1 MTTRR
6 FLPLLLLTLTAC
18 AGFNAHAEEDEGDEP
33 TLKSL
38 RSRTLNIQKQAM
50 PEGQMEKSIEGYRT
64 FLQSSLGGAMRRE
77 ALRRL
82 ADRMIEQLEKTEEAA
97 AEGKPAEALI
107 KDASYENAIKLYND
121 ALKAYPNYPG
131 NDHILYQLARAYES
145 NGQPKQA
152 LWAMDSIVK
161 NHPHSSY
168 IAEIHFRRAEL
179 AFLTNDFD
187 KAITAY
193 ESVIQKGPAEQ
204 FYLIS
209 IYKAGWSYFKKRDYP
224 NALNKFIGLLNTM
237 TAEAA
242 LDDLIADVPT
252 FNAGQREMYKDTLRV
267 IGISMTHQDDPIGY
281 LGRYLDT
288 LAEQPRYDFKIY
300 ESLAG
305 LYQYQDLHLE
315 AANVYQAFNKRYPGH
330 PQAPFFQVIAIE
342 SYKKARQFEQAR
354 NASVKFATLYGFD
367 SKFWDS
373 NRPVV
378 LREQLTPYLRTYLN
392 ELSLHYHAEMQKNP
406 TAENRDNAIKWY
418 RAYLTSFPNDQ
429 DSARIN
435 FLLAELLYESGNYS
449 AAAQEYNKTAYNYG
463 PHEKAREAAY
473 AAILAYDKQRE
484 NLSGEE
490 RKAWE
495 ENAVANALHFAKVYP
510 KDERIPAVLTKAAQ
524 DLYAVEARETAVKAA
539 QVVLNLDNA
548 KPEMKRAAYLVLG
561 HTNFEAG
568 KYAHAEKA
576 YASAL
581 QTLSKSDPEHQDV
594 LDRLAASIYK
604 QAEAARDQKNLRG
617 AIREFQRLAE
627 VAPASSLRHTAE
639 YDAAAAMLA
648 LKDWAPAIKILERL
662 RNTEIGQRYGQEITQ
677 KLTVAYLETGQNQL
691 AAGELLRLSSY
702 QGDAEVQR
710 EAVWRSA
717 ELYEKA
723 SDLPGAIQAFES
735 YVQRFPTPVDA
746 NIEAQYKLAQ
756 LNKSLKQHD
765 RYIGWLKYV
774 IDADQKAGAA
784 ATTRTR
790 FLAGSASMA
799 LADMEFDRYREVRIV
814 EPVKEN
820 LARKKEL
827 MQQAVNA
834 YGRSSEYNIAEL
846 TTAAT
851 YNIAEIYRDFGSALL
866 KSERPKGLDSDE
878 REMYDLMLEE
888 QAFPFEEKA
897 IGLHEKNAERV
908 RSKIYDKWVKLSYQV
923 LAEANPGRYKK
934 IEKVKNYIEIL
945 N

>member
-1 MTTRR
+1 MSSRR
-6 FLPLLLLTLTAC
+6 FLPLLLALLAAG
-18 AGFNAHAEEDEGDEP
+18 AGFTAQAQQEENGEP

-38 RSRTLNIQKQAM
+38 RERTLTIKKQAM
-50 PEGQMEKSIEGYRT
+50 PEGRMEKSIEGYRT

-82 ADRMIEQLEKTEEAA
+82 ADRMIEQLERMEEAA
-97 AEGKPAEALI
+97 AEGKQLEAVI

-121 ALKAYPNYPG
+121 ALKAYPDYPG
-131 NDHILYQLARAYES
+131 NDHVLYQLARAYET
-145 NGQPKQA
+145 NNQPKQA
-152 LWAMDSIVK
+152 LWAMDSIIK
-161 NHPHSSY
+161 NHPHSRY

-179 AFLTNDFD
+179 AFLTGDYT
-187 KAITAY
+187 KAVAGY
-193 ESVIQKGPAEQ
+193 ESVIEKGPQEQ

-209 IYKAGWSYFKKRDYP
+209 LYKAGWSYFKKKDYP
-224 NALNKFIGLLNTM
+224 NALNKFVGLLNTL
-237 TAEAA
+237 TRDAA
-242 LDDLIADVPT
+242 LEDLISDIPT

-267 IGISMTHQDDPIGY
+267 IGISMTHQDDPVGY

-288 LAEQPRYDFKIY
+288 LPEQPRYDFKIY
-300 ESLAG
+300 EALAG
-305 LYQYQDLHLE
+305 LYQYQDLYPE
-315 AANVYQAFNKRYPGH
+315 AANVYQAYNKRYPGH
-330 PQAPFFQVIAIE
+330 PQAPFFQVMAIE
-342 SYKKARQFEQAR
+342 SYKKGRQTEQAM
-354 NASVKFATLYGFD
+354 NASVKFVSLYGFQ

-373 NRPVV
+373 NRPQV
-378 LREQLTPYLRTYLN
+378 LREQLTPYLRGYLN

-406 TAENRDNAIKWY
+406 TADNRDSAIKWY
-418 RAYLTSFPNDQ
+418 RAYLASFPNDTE
-429 DSARIN
+429 SARIN

-449 AAAQEYNKTAYNYG
+449 EAAQEYNKTAYNYG
-463 PHEKAREAAY
+463 PHDKSREAAY

-495 ENAVANALHFAKVYP
+495 ENAVSNALHFAKVYP

-524 DLYAVEARETAVKAA
+524 DLYAVDARETAVKAA
-539 QVVLNLDNA
+539 QVVLGLDNA
-548 KPEMKRAAYLVLG
+548 KPEMKRSAHLVLG
-561 HTNFEAG
+561 HSNFEAG
-568 KYAHAEKA
+568 KYAHAEKS

-581 QTLSKSDPEHQDV
+581 GTMSKSEPEYQDV

-617 AIREFQRLAE
+617 AIREFQRLVE
-627 VAPASSLRHTAE
+627 VAPTSNVRHTAE
-639 YDAAAAMLA
+639 YDAAAALLA

-677 KLTVAYLETGQNQL
+677 KLTVAYLETGQNHL

-723 SDLPGAIQAFES
+723 GDLPGAIQAFES
-735 YVQRFPTPVDA
+735 YVNRFPTPLDA
-746 NIEAQYKLAQ
+746 NIEAQYKLAE
-756 LNKSLKQHD
+756 LNKSLKEYD
-765 RYIGWLKYV
+765 RYTGWLKYV
-774 IDADQKAGAA
+774 VDADLKAGAS
-784 ATTRTR
+784 ATARTR

-799 LADMEFDRYREVRIV
+799 LADLEFDRYRQVRIV

-820 LARKKEL
+820 LALKKDL
-827 MQQAVNA
+827 MQKAVAA
-834 YGRSSEYNIAEL
+834 YGKSSEYNIAEL

-851 YNIAEIYRDFGSALL
+851 FKIAEIYRDFGGALL
-866 KSERPKGLDSDE
+866 KSERPKGLDSEE

-908 RSKIYDKWVKLSYQV
+908 RSKIYDKWVKMSYGI
-923 LAEANPGRYKK
+923 LAEVNPGRYNKL
-934 IEKVKNYIEIL
+934 EKVRKYIEIL